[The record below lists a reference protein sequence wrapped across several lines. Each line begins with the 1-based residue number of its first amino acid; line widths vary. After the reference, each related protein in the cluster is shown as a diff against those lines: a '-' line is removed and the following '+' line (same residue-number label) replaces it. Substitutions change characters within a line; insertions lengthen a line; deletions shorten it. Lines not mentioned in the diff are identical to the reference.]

1 MTDEQATGAAEG
13 SLDVLPDSIRAWW
26 TEVLAGQADA
36 SHPVHGGNLKTRL
49 EGETL
54 IISGTVATEEDR
66 NGIAAETA
74 HLKGHGI
81 SAVRN
86 ELEIL
91 PDVTD
96 ERDLLIQTLVGIFE
110 NGEHAAFARDYL
122 VSHPHVHP
130 RLIQAI
136 DSEGG
141 GDGRAQLRSL
151 LPEAFWDE
159 AEKALEHGNAL
170 LILSVD
176 ETEAFTARELLADE
190 TRSLQTLILPP
201 EAASNMASARRSLD
215 RVTRTPSER
224 ESEED
229 AEAARPEALGH
240 DVGVRER

>member
-1 MTDEQATGAAEG
+1 MTDEQAPGAAEG
-13 SLDVLPDSIRAWW
+13 SLDLLPERIRAWW
-26 TEVLAGQADA
+26 TAVLAGQAEG

-54 IISGTVATEEDR
+54 IVSGTVATEDDR
-66 NGIAAETA
+66 DRIAAQTDY
-74 HLKGHGI
+74 LKGHGI

-96 ERDLLIQTLVGIFE
+96 EQDLLIQTLVGIFE
-110 NGEHAAFARDYL
+110 NGAQAGFARDYL
-122 VSHPHVHP
+122 ESHPHVHP
-130 RLIQAI
+130 RLIEAI

-141 GDGRAQLRSL
+141 ADGRAQLRSL
-151 LPEAFWDE
+151 LPEAFWGA
-159 AEKALEHGNAL
+159 AEKALEDGHAL

-201 EAASNMASARRSLD
+201 EAASNVASARRSFD
-215 RVTRTPSER
+215 RVTEASAAALFNEHLDPAR
-224 ESEED
+224 
-229 AEAARPEALGH
+229 AEAPRHG
-240 DVGVRER
+240 VGGRER